1 MRAVG
6 DFVIG
11 RCVLRNFALGFVV
24 RVWFLAFTSGF
35 RLRGYFVGCALWV
48 SVVLL
53 CVCCYVWV
61 LCLRLLSGV
70 KFGLCGLLLFLWVG
84 LTRWCGVVDYV
95 IALITR
101 GFCWFVMFDVDCA
114 GCLVG

>member
-1 MRAVG
+1 M
-6 DFVIG
+6 
-11 RCVLRNFALGFVV
+11 CLR
-24 RVWFLAFTSGF
+24 
-35 RLRGYFVGCALWV
+35 V

-84 LTRWCGVVDYV
+84 LTCWCGVVDYV

-114 GCLVG
+114 GCLVAGCCGSSDFVLVVLVWYLFVNNYFWLFAV